1 MYKIYYQ
8 GDQDDLLAQCS
19 GILSQFVRTDG
30 LYKQAASSCFP
41 ASVISENKPDDDHF
55 MMHLVAMGSWPR
67 YMPNRNGDAFT
78 RESLLNTHDTFVKF
92 AKLYREHA
100 HHDPDKN
107 LGFVKASAYNEDLDR
122 VELLVHGNKRK
133 AEEAYETAKKGG
145 ELSFSMACFPAG
157 TPVTIPDG
165 TTIPIEELDKG
176 SEVITHKGNV
186 GQVGEI
192 LSREYTGKMI
202 TISAFGLHSPLVST
216 EEHPIWARVNMR
228 ATAPCPVCGEKFKH
242 LKSHL
247 RQKKDPQHQK
257 ANKDYSRSTEGFWPA
272 HYLSPNDF
280 VRTGVPRLENNS
292 GNEALAKVVGYYLAE
307 GSLTMALQKYN
318 SKVTGEPR
326 KYESPRIE
334 WTFGPGETDMANEVA
349 DAVVALGYTRPYINT
364 PKTCNKIRVF
374 STNRHLYD
382 WLLKNCGKLSHA
394 KKLSREVMEWSPS
407 LQKIILA
414 KWLEGDGTW
423 SKMHQHVSGV
433 TVSENL
439 ANQLLVL
446 ASRCGIPAAV
456 SKSSRK
462 APRRCVYNFLVT
474 NSEAIE
480 TLSGWTTKVP
490 DNRRDKHAAVTR
502 GIANLKHQ
510 TSDSTALIKYS
521 EKRAHIYVENG
532 FIYRR
537 IRKVKESFT
546 TCAVYDL
553 HVPGDHGFHAGGMG
567 VSNCKLPHDQC
578 SVCGNKASSM
588 SKHCTHLKNHM
599 NQYVPEFR
607 KYAFAFNPDPK
618 FFDISL
624 VRRPADRIA
633 HYLEYVFGED
643 KDSLTKAA
651 SDRDN
656 GKLVISGAEWAKYAG
671 YSDDRV
677 SYPEDFSTMVEY
689 LADKER
695 WVSEVD
701 GSSAL
706 NPAVRFVNDVIKKAQ
721 VKANTELPSGL
732 ASLLPATLF
741 HKLASNGV
749 IIPFDMFCAYIEDK
763 SLDEV
768 RKDPEFI
775 KASSELPY
783 MFRALQKT
791 APNEELVKIANSFR
805 PQDEWV
811 VNSLLFDN
819 GLVQNEIVKLAN
831 DFSSDLSGIQGRALY
846 SIKKSSWNEGTP
858 TDSLSALPYAYACY
872 QTHMLMHSKD
882 LDISSLY
889 AIGGNRFA
897 AEKS

>member
-100 HHDPDKN
+100 HHDPEKN

-145 ELSFSMACFPAG
+145 ELSFSMA
-157 TPVTIPDG
+157 
-165 TTIPIEELDKG
+165 
-176 SEVITHKGNV
+176 
-186 GQVGEI
+186 
-192 LSREYTGKMI
+192 GKM
-202 TISAFGLHSPLVST
+202 AF
-216 EEHPIWARVNMR
+216 
-228 ATAPCPVCGEKFKH
+228 
-242 LKSHL
+242 
-247 RQKKDPQHQK
+247 
-257 ANKDYSRSTEGFWPA
+257 
-272 HYLSPNDF
+272 
-280 VRTGVPRLENNS
+280 
-292 GNEALAKVVGYYLAE
+292 
-307 GSLTMALQKYN
+307 
-318 SKVTGEPR
+318 
-326 KYESPRIE
+326 
-334 WTFGPGETDMANEVA
+334 
-349 DAVVALGYTRPYINT
+349 
-364 PKTCNKIRVF
+364 
-374 STNRHLYD
+374 
-382 WLLKNCGKLSHA
+382 
-394 KKLSREVMEWSPS
+394 
-407 LQKIILA
+407 
-414 KWLEGDGTW
+414 
-423 SKMHQHVSGV
+423 
-433 TVSENL
+433 
-439 ANQLLVL
+439 
-446 ASRCGIPAAV
+446 
-456 SKSSRK
+456 
-462 APRRCVYNFLVT
+462 
-474 NSEAIE
+474 
-480 TLSGWTTKVP
+480 
-490 DNRRDKHAAVTR
+490 
-502 GIANLKHQ
+502 
-510 TSDSTALIKYS
+510 
-521 EKRAHIYVENG
+521 
-532 FIYRR
+532 
-537 IRKVKESFT
+537 
-546 TCAVYDL
+546 
-553 HVPGDHGFHAGGMG
+553 
-567 VSNCKLPHDQC
+567 DQC
-578 SVCGNKASSM
+578 SCCGQKSKNQASY
-588 SKHCTHLKNHM
+588 CTHLKNHM

-872 QTHMLMHSKD
+872 QTHMLMHSKA